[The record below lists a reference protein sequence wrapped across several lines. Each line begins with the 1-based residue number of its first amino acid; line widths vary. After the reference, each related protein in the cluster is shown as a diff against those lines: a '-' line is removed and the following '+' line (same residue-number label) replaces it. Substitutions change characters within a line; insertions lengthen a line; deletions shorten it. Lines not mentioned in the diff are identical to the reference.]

1 MVMKLRHLVA
11 SPKQKP
17 EQNKKSQWRNTTR
30 MRREERDG
38 WGNLGN
44 SKSGP
49 DDRSC
54 RDLAPTVMRTWEGWE
69 RTGARWTQK
78 QWGE

>member
-38 WGNLGN
+38 
-44 SKSGP
+44 
-49 DDRSC
+49 
-54 RDLAPTVMRTWEGWE
+54 
-69 RTGARWTQK
+69 
-78 QWGE
+78 